1 MILYDPENREEWLK
15 CREKGIGGS
24 DAGSVLGVSKYKTNV
39 ELWREK
45 TGIEKNSFSGNA
57 ATEYGKNAE
66 AYIRGLFMLDHPDYS
81 LEYHEYR
88 MHANELYQFIYATLD
103 GELTEKKTGRQGV
116 LEIKTCTIQ
125 NSKQW
130 DEWEGRIPDT
140 YYAQVLH
147 QLLAT
152 GYQFTDLRAYLRYYR
167 DGELRT
173 TVRDYHIE
181 RDEVQDDITALV
193 KAELLFWKSVLERR
207 EPALILPGI

>member
-1 MILYDPENREEWLK
+1 MILYDPENREEWLR
-15 CREKGIGGS
+15 CRLKGLGGS

-103 GELTEKKTGRQGV
+103 GELTEKNTGRQGV

-125 NSKQW
+125 SSKQW

-152 GYQFTDLRAYLRYYR
+152 GFQFAELRAYLRYYK
-167 DGELRT
+167 DGELRA

-181 RDEVQDDITALV
+181 RDEVQGDITALV
-193 KAELLFWKSVLERR
+193 KAEILFWQSVLDRK